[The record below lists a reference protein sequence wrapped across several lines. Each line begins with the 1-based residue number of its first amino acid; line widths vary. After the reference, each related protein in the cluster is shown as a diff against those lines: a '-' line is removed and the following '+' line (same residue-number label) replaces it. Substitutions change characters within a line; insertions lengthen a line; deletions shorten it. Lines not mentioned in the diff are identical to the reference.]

1 MKPKVLDLI
10 EDYYLPLGRN
20 LIPCI
25 PGLVISILPGLE
37 EQNELLQK
45 RVYHILDKAGE
56 AVGRKYLLGA
66 IWMVLT
72 INPTI
77 LTHIYLHITLI

>member
-1 MKPKVLDLI
+1 M
-10 EDYYLPLGRN
+10 
-20 LIPCI
+20 

-45 RVYHILDKAGE
+45 RVFSILDNAGE

-66 IWMVLT
+66 IWMV
-72 INPTI
+72 
-77 LTHIYLHITLI
+77 YF